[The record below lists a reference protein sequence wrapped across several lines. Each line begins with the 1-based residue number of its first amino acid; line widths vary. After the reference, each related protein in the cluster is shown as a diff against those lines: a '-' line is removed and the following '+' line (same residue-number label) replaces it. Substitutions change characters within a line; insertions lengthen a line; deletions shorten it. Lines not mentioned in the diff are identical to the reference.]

1 MKVIGLTGG
10 IGSGKSTVSGFLAE
24 LGAVIIDADKV
35 GHEALKP
42 DTEVWREV
50 VAAFGRQILTLDGDI
65 NREKLGEIVFR
76 NPESLSKLNQIM
88 HPRMY
93 DMVKAQ
99 LEGYR
104 KQGVGV
110 VVLEAPLL
118 IEANW
123 TSLDVSD
130 FNTLKTILDANGPMA
145 AVIEAKRAGLVKHI
159 GVSSHTMDVAKE
171 LVKSDRFE
179 TIMFPLNFITS
190 EAADELLLLTR
201 EHDVGFIAMKPLEGG
216 MLDNV
221 TIAFKYLFQFP
232 DVVSIVGIEKVR
244 EIEEIVQIVA
254 GPQTITTGEEKE
266 MERLRQE
273 LGKRFCRRCD
283 YCQPCPEEIPISLVL
298 EFPSIVKR
306 LPLEGILSG
315 FIAEAMEKA
324 ANCTKCGECEE
335 RCPYNLPIQEMIEEH
350 VRWYQIEK
358 KRYQEQTT
366 SK

>member
-1 MKVIGLTGG
+1 VKKVRLGRTNMMVSKLGFGG
-10 IGSGKSTVSGFLAE
+10 IPIQRVSEDEAVAVVRRCLE
-24 LGAVIIDADKV
+24 LGITFIDTANAYTNSEERIGKAIL
-35 GHEALKP
+35 GWPEKP
-42 DTEVWREV
+42 
-50 VAAFGRQILTLDGDI
+50 ILATKTTA
-65 NREKLGEIVFR
+65 RTGE
-76 NPESLSKLNQIM
+76 
-88 HPRMY
+88 
-93 DMVKAQ
+93 
-99 LEGYR
+99 
-104 KQGVGV
+104 GVGNH
-110 VVLEAPLL
+110 LKL
-118 IEANW
+118 
-123 TSLDVSD
+123 SLKRLGVESIDLYQFHDVSD

-273 LGKRFCRRCD
+273 LGKRFCRRCN

-298 EFPSIVKR
+298 EFPSIVRR
-306 LPLEGILSG
+306 LPPEGILSG

-358 KRYQEQTT
+358 KRYQGQAT

>member
-1 MKVIGLTGG
+1 MKKVRLGRTNMMVSKLGFGG
-10 IGSGKSTVSGFLAE
+10 IPIQRVSEDEAVAVVRRCLE
-24 LGAVIIDADKV
+24 LGITFIDTANAYTNSEERIGKAIL
-35 GHEALKP
+35 GWPEKP
-42 DTEVWREV
+42 
-50 VAAFGRQILTLDGDI
+50 ILATKTTA
-65 NREKLGEIVFR
+65 RTGE
-76 NPESLSKLNQIM
+76 
-88 HPRMY
+88 
-93 DMVKAQ
+93 
-99 LEGYR
+99 
-104 KQGVGV
+104 GVGNH
-110 VVLEAPLL
+110 LKL
-118 IEANW
+118 
-123 TSLDVSD
+123 SLKRLGVESIDLYQFHDVSD

-232 DVVSIVGIEKVR
+232 DVVPIVGIEKVR

-306 LPLEGILSG
+306 LPLEGILFG

-324 ANCTKCGECEE
+324 ANCTKCGECEK

-350 VRWYQIEK
+350 VRCYQIEK
-358 KRYQEQTT
+358 KRYQEQAT